1 MFDNENDD
9 EDKSAN
15 AIKIILVGD
24 SGAGKTNLIAV
35 ASGQKFNTELLTTT
49 TCSYMQMKVK
59 IKENE
64 YKVNLWDTIGQEK
77 YRSLTKIFYKDA
89 GAAILVYDITR
100 KESFD
105 ELQKYWLN
113 QIKDF
118 APKDI
123 SK

>member
-59 IKENE
+59 IKGNE

-77 YRSLTKIFYKDA
+77 YRALTKVFFKDSK
-89 GAAILVYDITR
+89 IVVLVYDKRIR
-100 KESFD
+100 
-105 ELQKYWLN
+105 LLV
-113 QIKDF
+113 
-118 APKDI
+118 
-123 SK
+123 